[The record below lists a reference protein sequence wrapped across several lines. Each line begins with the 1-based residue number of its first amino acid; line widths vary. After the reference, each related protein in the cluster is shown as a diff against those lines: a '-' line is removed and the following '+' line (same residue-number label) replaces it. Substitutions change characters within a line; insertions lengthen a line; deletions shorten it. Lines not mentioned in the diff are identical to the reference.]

1 MKEQNLP
8 LFEYANGCARDN
20 EVQEIARSSMI
31 STTEVALDFLGIGR
45 EDAAGKL
52 LRTVVRLCG
61 LRPFTRTRLQLL
73 KELDC
78 SQRTLQR
85 ILRRLQDSGL
95 VRVGHVAGNQNIVA
109 IQAVWTN
116 IVEMAEQTSEV
127 IWASDARNHSKDSL
141 KMTMGATSDAT
152 STATSTATSR
162 ATSTRHQPGI
172 DATREATSE
181 RHRDAIDATFEN
193 PSLYNANT
201 LNRCRSRFDEAA
213 TTAVDRNIGSH
224 EIEEAFH
231 QIVKCVP
238 RHQQTLVADVA
249 WELAFVCLVAQQLTG
264 CDHLAEQRDSIRSK
278 ERLTSPANYLRNSAR
293 GICDDVG
300 VGYLEL
306 RSRCPKR
313 PPSPALEPQ
322 RLSKPPTNPSFV
334 EPQQRATGFSDE
346 ERQLIAS
353 FGRRTR
359 DAPT

>member
-61 LRPFTRTRLQLL
+61 LRPFTRTRMQLL

-127 IWASDARNHSKDSL
+127 IWASDARNHSKESS
-141 KMTMGATSDAT
+141 KVAVGATFDAT
-152 STATSTATSR
+152 STATSG
-162 ATSTRHQPGI
+162 ATSTRHEAGI

-181 RHRDAIDATFEN
+181 RHRDDIGATFEN

-201 LNRCRSRFDEAA
+201 LNRCRSRFEEAA
-213 TTAVDRNIGSH
+213 TTAVDRNIGRQ

-300 VGYLEL
+300 LGYLDL

-313 PPSPALEPQ
+313 PPSPALE
-322 RLSKPPTNPSFV
+322 RRTLSKPPASPVFV
-334 EPQQRATGFSDE
+334 EPPQRATGFSDE